1 MEGKAMKAVALAI
14 FLLWMGIAVVGAQE
28 KVIIGGSGSMTD
40 GMAELAK
47 VYLAKHPSES
57 VHVVMDGMSNTGGM
71 EGTKMGRL
79 NIGLVTDEPKGA
91 DKDKLMYKV
100 VGRLPVGVALHK
112 SSPISKLSTGEICD
126 VFSGKITS
134 WNEVGGGNAKILV
147 LTRRRDD
154 ANTRPFREKMACFK
168 SLQITPDA
176 IALDRGGEVL
186 DAVNMRPNTIALVSV
201 DPADSIDRPNLKTV
215 AIDGISPTLETVQTG
230 KYKFY
235 NEKGIVTLGAPQGA
249 VKRFLEYLGSA
260 EAHKI
265 LANHG
270 MIPVK

>member
-1 MEGKAMKAVALAI
+1 MKAVASAI
-14 FLLWMGIAVVGAQE
+14 FLFWMGIAVVGAQE
-28 KVIIGGSGSMTD
+28 KVVIGGSGSMTD

-47 VYLAKHPSES
+47 AYLAKHPSES
-57 VHVVMDGMSNTGGM
+57 VQVVMDGMSNTGGM

-79 NIGLVTDEPKGA
+79 AIGLVTDEPKGA
-91 DKDKLMYKV
+91 DKDKLIYKV
-100 VGRLPVGVALHK
+100 IGRLPVGVALHK
-112 SSPISKLSTGEICD
+112 SIPVNKLSTAEICD

-147 LTRRRDD
+147 VTRKRDD

-168 SLQITPDA
+168 NLQITPDA
-176 IALDRGGEVL
+176 IALDRGGDVL

-201 DPADSIDRPNLKTV
+201 DPADTIDRQNLKTV
-215 AIDGISPTLETVQTG
+215 AIDGVPPTLEMVQTG

-249 VKRFLEYLGSA
+249 VKRFVEFLASP
-260 EAHKI
+260 EAQKI
-265 LANHG
+265 LVSRG